1 MRRLVLL
8 VACLLMAVGAC
19 AQEIV
24 GQWVQEE
31 RQAEN
36 GMEIVITETFT
47 VSKGGAFEQGVIMEM
62 RMSDAS
68 GGRNEADK
76 TTGKTT
82 DKTDVKAGGKA
93 GATTDQAAGKT
104 VRLRISCRGNWTL
117 TEEVL
122 TQTFDVKSIRTEVL
136 DQPEEFP
143 KFFLNML
150 GKTVSSEFKKQSK
163 KPYRSKIITMTSD
176 KLVLRSLD
184 EKDPETSTYTR
195 KI

>member
-68 GGRNEADK
+68 GGRKEADK
-76 TTGKTT
+76 TTGKT
-82 DKTDVKAGGKA
+82 DVKTGGKA
-93 GATTDQAAGKT
+93 AATTDQAAGKA

-117 TEEVL
+117 AEEVL
-122 TQTFDVKSIRTEVL
+122 TQTFDAKSIRTEVL
-136 DQPEEFP
+136 EQPEEFP

-163 KPYRSKIITMTSD
+163 KPDRSKIITLTSD

>member
-68 GGRNEADK
+68 GGRKEADK
-76 TTGKTT
+76 ATG
-82 DKTDVKAGGKA
+82 KTDVKAGGKA

-117 TEEVL
+117 AEEVL
-122 TQTFDVKSIRTEVL
+122 TQTFDAKSIRTEVL

-163 KPYRSKIITMTSD
+163 KPYRSKIITLTSD